1 MDIKLLKSKHVALL
15 CFRFTLSN
23 KTLIYQ
29 LFSKKRQKFWKVNFM
44 RPFVNIQIKII

>member
-1 MDIKLLKSKHVALL
+1 MDILLIKTIYIALL

-29 LFSKKRQKFWKVNFM
+29 LFSKKRQKFGKVNFM
-44 RPFVNIQIKII
+44 RTFVNIQIKII